1 MTFIAIFI
9 ATIFFTTKLLAPILG
24 EKLVAGVVAGMIVT
38 WRMVVKTIA
47 DVGRAGVFL
56 DLILARLIFA
66 RLILAYSGQVVGDG
80 FFFVEPDLAGV
91 GADKTF
97 VENAAGK
104 LVEVLVFEG
113 AQHAGADFGGVG
125 DGIESDALLLALL
138 AKFFSECTQG
148 WLRRA
153 RFPSAS

>member
-1 MTFIAIFI
+1 
-9 ATIFFTTKLLAPILG
+9 
-24 EKLVAGVVAGMIVT
+24 
-38 WRMVVKTIA
+38 MVVKTIA
-47 DVGRAGVFL
+47 GVGRAGVFL
-56 DLILARLIFA
+56 ALVFA

-113 AQHAGADFGGVG
+113 AQHAGADLGGVG
-125 DGIESDALLLALL
+125 DGIESDALLLTLL

-148 WLRRA
+148 LA
-153 RFPSAS
+153 PAG